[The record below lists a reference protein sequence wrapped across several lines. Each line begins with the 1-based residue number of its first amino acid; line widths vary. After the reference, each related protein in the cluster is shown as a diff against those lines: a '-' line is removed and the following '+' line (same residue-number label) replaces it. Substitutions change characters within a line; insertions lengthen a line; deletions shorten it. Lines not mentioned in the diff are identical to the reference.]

1 MWHAI
6 AVHAVPAWLVVS
18 SITCAIVEGH
28 YRLRIWRTLLTTT
41 SQ

>member
-6 AVHAVPAWLVVS
+6 AVYGIPAWLGVS
-18 SITCAIVEGH
+18 SVTCVLVEGR